1 MNDSPHR
8 NLQNLPKI
16 GPVYSTADEK
26 QRVISEE
33 ILEQRIKPEL
43 KLKINL
49 NIPGLERKKFISGRN
64 PETFRFVQRMSHIGK
79 EGWTYI
85 WTMPNCIRFFYPMCG
100 FMGVI
105 YVYQSHMTQVY
116 NQKEAMNY
124 EYETAYLKMQTN
136 ASHYADK
143 ISYMA

>member
-1 MNDSPHR
+1 MNDTPHR

-16 GPVYSTADEK
+16 GAIYSTVDEK

-33 ILEQRIKPEL
+33 ILLQRIKPEL

-64 PETFRFVQRMSHIGK
+64 PETWRFTSRMSHIGK

-85 WTMPNCIRFFYPMCG
+85 FTMTNCIRFFYPFCG
-100 FMGVI
+100 LMGVV
-105 YVYQSHMTQVY
+105 YVYHAHVTQVY
-116 NQKEAMNY
+116 QQKELLNN

-136 ASHYADK
+136 AYHYADK
-143 ISYMA
+143 IFYMA